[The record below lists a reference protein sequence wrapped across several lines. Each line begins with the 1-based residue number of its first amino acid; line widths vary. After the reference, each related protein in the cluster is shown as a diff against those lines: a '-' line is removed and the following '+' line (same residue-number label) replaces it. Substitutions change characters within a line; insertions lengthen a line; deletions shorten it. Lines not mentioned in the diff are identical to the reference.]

1 MALLWIE
8 GFEGYGT
15 STGFAPLP
23 AGVLARKYPHV
34 RDATSLDIEVGRF
47 GGFCL
52 EMAGNSELG
61 TPTLTVDDTLII
73 GFAFRVEGTTSL
85 TLMGLWDGTDQ
96 NISLHYHQSTNEL
109 AIYRDSSI
117 LETIDIGLLPDTWY
131 WCEMKVKTNNSTGT
145 YDVEVGGVN
154 IFSASGVDTQTGSN
168 AYSSTA
174 RMEGGGT
181 TNRWDD
187 LYICDSTG
195 SVNNDFLG
203 NVRVVSISPDGDST
217 ANFGT
222 STPSANHYENVD
234 ENPSDD
240 DTSYVED
247 GTVNTVD
254 LYDYEALSG
263 AGSILGLQINTQCRE
278 TDVTAFSLITPI
290 ESNGSQYDD
299 SPAIIGTP
307 SYVFRSRLS
316 ELDPDTS
323 APWTFSGVNAAK
335 FGIKVA

>member
-15 STGFAPLP
+15 TTGSAPLP
-23 AGVLARKYPHV
+23 GGVMSRKYTHV
-34 RDATSLDIEVGRF
+34 VFANALDIEVGRF

-52 EMAGNSELG
+52 EMAGGSELG
-61 TPTLTVDDTLII
+61 TPALTTDDTLIV
-73 GFAFRVEGTTSL
+73 GFAFRVDGSSSL
-85 TLMGLWDGTDQ
+85 TLMGLWTGTDQ
-96 NISLHYHQSTNEL
+96 NISLHYHSSTNEL
-109 AIYRDSSI
+109 AIYRDATP
-117 LETIDIGLLPDTWY
+117 LDTIDIGLLPNTWY

-145 YDVEVGGVN
+145 YDVEVGGVS
-154 IFSASGVDTQTGSN
+154 IFSDSGIDTQTGSN
-168 AYSSTA
+168 AYSSSV

-187 LYICDSTG
+187 LYVCDSTG
-195 SVNNDFLG
+195 SVNNDMLG
-203 NVRVVSISPDGDST
+203 SVKVVSIVPDGDST

-222 STPSANHYENVD
+222 STPNASHYANVD

-240 DTSYVED
+240 DSSYVED
-247 GTVNTVD
+247 GSVNTVD

-263 AGSILGLQINTQCRE
+263 SGSIFGLQINTQCRE
-278 TDVTAFSLITPI
+278 TDVTPFSIITPI

-299 SPAIIGTP
+299 APVSIGTA
-307 SYVFRSRLS
+307 SYVFRTRLS
-316 ELDPDTS
+316 ELDPDTNL
-323 APWTFSGVNAAK
+323 AWTFSGVNAAK